1 MLNITLYRIL
11 LSWGCWQEILVRDR
25 SAARHAD
32 HDNAAIHKFDLRI
45 LNWFLIEKMAFGRHV
60 CGAPGAFSVLL
71 EACLGEPSKK
81 ISGNAQAGSREF
93 KTA

>member
-1 MLNITLYRIL
+1 
-11 LSWGCWQEILVRDR
+11 VV
-25 SAARHAD
+25 
-32 HDNAAIHKFDLRI
+32 HKFDLRI

-60 CGAPGAFSVLL
+60 CGVPGAFSALP

-81 ISGNAQAGSREF
+81 TSGNAQAGSREF

>member
-1 MLNITLYRIL
+1 MLARYP
-11 LSWGCWQEILVRDR
+11 S
-25 SAARHAD
+25 RHAD
-32 HDNAAIHKFDLRI
+32 HDNAVVHKFDLRI

-60 CGAPGAFSVLL
+60 CGAPDAFSALP

>member
-1 MLNITLYRIL
+1 
-11 LSWGCWQEILVRDR
+11 VV
-25 SAARHAD
+25 
-32 HDNAAIHKFDLRI
+32 HKFDLRI

-60 CGAPGAFSVLL
+60 YGAPGVFSALP